1 MATSVYFD
9 KGTNTEQTLYE
20 DLLIEQLKVFGHDVY
35 YLPRTLVKEDTLF
48 GEDVLSK
55 FDDAYGIEMFM
66 EEVEGYGGDKE
77 LVSKFG
83 LEIRDEVTFVVA
95 RRRWITLIGA
105 DSNLIVS
112 TRPNEGDLIYFP
124 RIQKLFE
131 INFVDHDD
139 PFYQVDNLP
148 VFKMY
153 CSTFEYSSEQLDT
166 GIAAVDTI
174 EDTSSLD
181 VLFYQ
186 ISLEQAAD
194 YNENMALEDGDLLL
208 EETDADNILSETDTA
223 GASLITEYGDYII
236 SESFVIDTID
246 EGATNIFIETE
257 ADSVLN
263 FTEGNPFGEP
273 RGGYQ
278 CLVEHITMKF

>member
-9 KGTNTEQTLYE
+9 KGTNNEQTLYE

-35 YLPRTLVKEDTLF
+35 YLPRTLIKEDTLF

-95 RRRWITLIGA
+95 RRRWISLIGA

-148 VFKMY
+148 VFKLY

-166 GIAAVDTI
+166 GITAIDTI
-174 EDTSSLD
+174 EDEASLD

-186 ISLEQAAD
+186 ITLEQAAD

-208 EETDADNILSETDTA
+208 EETDADNILSETDSA
-223 GASLITEYGDYII
+223 GNSLITEYGDYII
-236 SESFVIDTID
+236 SESYVIDTID
-246 EGATNIFIETE
+246 EQATNIFIETQ
-257 ADSVLN
+257 ADSILN

-273 RGGYQ
+273 RGGY
-278 CLVEHITMKF
+278 

>member
-9 KGTNTEQTLYE
+9 KGSNNEQTLYE
-20 DLLIEQLKVFGHDVY
+20 DLIVEQLKVFGHDVY

-66 EEVEGYGGDKE
+66 EQVEGYGGEKE

-83 LEIRDEVTFVVA
+83 LEIRDEATFVVS
-95 RRRWITLIGA
+95 RRRWISLIGA

-124 RIQKLFE
+124 RLQKLFE

-139 PFYQVDNLP
+139 PFFQVDNLP
-148 VFKMY
+148 VFKLY

-208 EETDADNILSETDTA
+208 EETDADNILSETDSA
-223 GASLITEYGDYII
+223 GNSLITEYGDYII
-236 SESFVIDTID
+236 SESYVKDTID
-246 EGATNIFIETE
+246 DQATNIFIETQ

-273 RGGYQ
+273 RGGY
-278 CLVEHITMKF
+278 

>member
-9 KGTNTEQTLYE
+9 KGTNNEQTLYE
-20 DLLIEQLKVFGHDVY
+20 DLIVEQLKVFGHDVY
-35 YLPRTLVKEDTLF
+35 YLPRTLVKEDSLF

-66 EEVEGYGGDKE
+66 EQVEGYGGEKE

-83 LEIRDEVTFVVA
+83 LEIRDEATFVVS
-95 RRRWITLIGA
+95 RRRWISLIGA

-124 RIQKLFE
+124 RLQKLFE

-139 PFYQVDNLP
+139 PFFQVDNVP
-148 VFKMY
+148 VYKLY

-166 GIAAVDTI
+166 GITAIDAI
-174 EDTSSLD
+174 EDESSLD

-186 ISLEQAAD
+186 ITLEQASD

-208 EETDADNILSETDTA
+208 EETDADNILSETDSA

-236 SESFVIDTID
+236 SGSYVIDTID
-246 EGATNIFIETE
+246 EQAQNIFIETQ

-273 RGGYQ
+273 RGGY
-278 CLVEHITMKF
+278 

>member
-208 EETDADNILSETDTA
+208 EETDADNILSETDSA

-236 SESFVIDTID
+236 SESYVIDTID
-246 EGATNIFIETE
+246 EQAQNIFIETQ

-273 RGGYQ
+273 RGGY
-278 CLVEHITMKF
+278 

>member
-208 EETDADNILSETDTA
+208 EATDADNILSETDSA

-236 SESFVIDTID
+236 SESYVIDTID

-273 RGGYQ
+273 RGGY
-278 CLVEHITMKF
+278 

>member
-9 KGTNTEQTLYE
+9 KGTNNEQTLYE

-35 YLPRTLVKEDTLF
+35 YLPRTLIKEDTLF

-95 RRRWITLIGA
+95 RRRWISLIGA

-148 VFKMY
+148 VFKLY

-166 GIAAVDTI
+166 GITAIDTI
-174 EDTSSLD
+174 EDEASLD

-186 ISLEQAAD
+186 ITLEQAAD
-194 YNENMALEDGDLLL
+194 YNENMALEDADLLL
-208 EETDADNILSETDTA
+208 EETDSDNILSETDTA

-236 SESFVIDTID
+236 SESYVIDTID
-246 EGATNIFIETE
+246 ENATNIFIETQ

-273 RGGYQ
+273 RGGY
-278 CLVEHITMKF
+278 

>member
-9 KGTNTEQTLYE
+9 KGTNNEQKLYE
-20 DLLIEQLKVFGHDVY
+20 DLIVEQLKVFGHDVY
-35 YLPRTLVKEDTLF
+35 YLPRTLIKEDTLF

-66 EEVEGYGGDKE
+66 EQVEGYGGEKE

-83 LEIRDEVTFVVA
+83 LEIRDEATFVVS
-95 RRRWITLIGA
+95 RRRWISLIGA

-112 TRPNEGDLIYFP
+112 SRPNEGDLIYFP
-124 RIQKLFE
+124 RLQKLFE

-139 PFYQVDNLP
+139 PFFQVDNVP
-148 VFKMY
+148 VYKLY

-166 GIAAVDTI
+166 GITAIDAI
-174 EDTSSLD
+174 EDESSLD

-186 ISLEQAAD
+186 ITLEQAAD

-208 EETDADNILSETDTA
+208 EETDADNILSETDSA
-223 GASLITEYGDYII
+223 GNSLITEYGDYII
-236 SESFVIDTID
+236 SESYVIDTID
-246 EGATNIFIETE
+246 EQATNIFIETQ

-273 RGGYQ
+273 RGGY
-278 CLVEHITMKF
+278 

>member
-9 KGTNTEQTLYE
+9 KGTNNEQTLYE

-35 YLPRTLVKEDTLF
+35 YLPRTLIKEDTLF

-95 RRRWITLIGA
+95 RRRWISLIGA

-148 VFKMY
+148 VFKLY

-166 GIAAVDTI
+166 GIAAIDTI
-174 EDTSSLD
+174 EDTTSID
-181 VLFYQ
+181 ALFYQ
-186 ISLEQAAD
+186 FTLEQEAD
-194 YNENMALEDGDLLL
+194 YNENMSLEDGDLLL
-208 EETDADNILSETDTA
+208 EETDADNILSETDSA
-223 GASLITEYGDYII
+223 GNSLITEYGDYII
-236 SESFVIDTID
+236 SESYVIDTID
-246 EGATNIFIETE
+246 ENATNIFIEAQ

-273 RGGYQ
+273 RGGY
-278 CLVEHITMKF
+278 

>member
-9 KGTNTEQTLYE
+9 KGTNNEQTLYE
-20 DLLIEQLKVFGHDVY
+20 DLIVEQLKVFGHDVY

-66 EEVEGYGGDKE
+66 EQVEGFGGEKE
-77 LVSKFG
+77 LVAKFG
-83 LEIRDEVTFVVA
+83 LEIRDEATFVVS
-95 RRRWITLIGA
+95 RRRWITLIGQ
-105 DSNLIVS
+105 DSNIIVS

-124 RIQKLFE
+124 RLQKLFE

-139 PFYQVDNLP
+139 PFFQVDNVP
-148 VFKMY
+148 VYKLY

-166 GIAAVDTI
+166 GITAIDAI
-174 EDTSSLD
+174 EDESSLD

-186 ISLEQAAD
+186 ITLEQAAD

-208 EETDADNILSETDTA
+208 EETDSDNILSETDTA

-236 SESFVIDTID
+236 SESYVIDTID
-246 EGATNIFIETE
+246 DQAQNIFIETQ

-273 RGGYQ
+273 RGGY
-278 CLVEHITMKF
+278 

>member
-273 RGGYQ
+273 RGGY
-278 CLVEHITMKF
+278 

>member
-35 YLPRTLVKEDTLF
+35 YLPRTLIKEDTLF

-55 FDDAYGIEMFM
+55 FNDAYGIEMFM

-208 EETDADNILSETDTA
+208 EETDADNILSETDSA

-273 RGGYQ
+273 RGGY
-278 CLVEHITMKF
+278 

>member
-9 KGTNTEQTLYE
+9 KGTNSEQKLYE
-20 DLLIEQLKVFGHDVY
+20 DLIIEQLKIFGHDVY
-35 YLPRTLVKEDTLF
+35 YLPRTLIKEDTLF

-66 EEVEGYGGDKE
+66 EQVEGYGGEKE

-83 LEIRDEVTFVVA
+83 LEIRDEATFVVS
-95 RRRWITLIGA
+95 RRRWISLIGA

-148 VFKMY
+148 VFKLY

-166 GIAAVDTI
+166 GITAIDTI
-174 EDTSSLD
+174 EDEASLD

-186 ISLEQAAD
+186 ITLEQAAD

-236 SESFVIDTID
+236 SESYVIDTID
-246 EGATNIFIETE
+246 ENATNIFIETQ

-273 RGGYQ
+273 RGGY
-278 CLVEHITMKF
+278 

>member
-9 KGTNTEQTLYE
+9 KGSNNEQTLYE
-20 DLLIEQLKVFGHDVY
+20 DLIVEQLKVFGHDVY

-66 EEVEGYGGDKE
+66 EQVEGYGGEKE

-83 LEIRDEVTFVVA
+83 LEIRDEATFVVS
-95 RRRWITLIGA
+95 RRRWISLIGA

-124 RIQKLFE
+124 RLQKLFE

-139 PFYQVDNLP
+139 PFFQVDNVP
-148 VFKMY
+148 VYKLY

-166 GIAAVDTI
+166 GITAIDAI
-174 EDTSSLD
+174 EDESSLD

-208 EETDADNILSETDTA
+208 EETDADNILSETDSA
-223 GASLITEYGDYII
+223 GNSLITEYGDYII
-236 SESFVIDTID
+236 SESYVIDTID
-246 EGATNIFIETE
+246 DQATNIFIETQ

-273 RGGYQ
+273 RGGY
-278 CLVEHITMKF
+278 

>member
-9 KGTNTEQTLYE
+9 KGTNNEQTLYE

-35 YLPRTLVKEDTLF
+35 YLPRTLIKEDTLF

-95 RRRWITLIGA
+95 RRRWISLIGA

-139 PFYQVDNLP
+139 PFFQVDNVP
-148 VFKMY
+148 VYKLY

-166 GIAAVDTI
+166 GITAIDAI
-174 EDTSSLD
+174 EDESSLD

-186 ISLEQAAD
+186 ITLEQAAD

-208 EETDADNILSETDTA
+208 EETDADNILSETDSA
-223 GASLITEYGDYII
+223 GNSLITEYGDYII
-236 SESFVIDTID
+236 SESYVIDTID
-246 EGATNIFIETE
+246 ENATNIFIETQ

-273 RGGYQ
+273 RGGY
-278 CLVEHITMKF
+278 

>member
-9 KGTNTEQTLYE
+9 KGSNNEQTLYE
-20 DLLIEQLKVFGHDVY
+20 DLIVEQLKVFGHDVY
-35 YLPRTLVKEDTLF
+35 YLPRTLVKEDSLF

-66 EEVEGYGGDKE
+66 EQVEGYGGEKE

-83 LEIRDEVTFVVA
+83 LEIRDEATFVVS
-95 RRRWITLIGA
+95 RRRWISLIGA

-124 RIQKLFE
+124 RLQKLFE

-139 PFYQVDNLP
+139 PVFQVDNLP
-148 VFKMY
+148 VFKLY

-166 GIAAVDTI
+166 GIAAIDVI
-174 EDTSSLD
+174 EDESSLD

-208 EETDADNILSETDTA
+208 EETDADNILSETDSA
-223 GASLITEYGDYII
+223 GNSLITEYGDYII
-236 SESFVIDTID
+236 SESYVIDTID
-246 EGATNIFIETE
+246 EQATNIFIETQ

-273 RGGYQ
+273 RGGY
-278 CLVEHITMKF
+278 

>member
-9 KGTNTEQTLYE
+9 KGTNNEQTLYE

-35 YLPRTLVKEDTLF
+35 YLPRTLIKEDTLF

-95 RRRWITLIGA
+95 RRRWISLIGA

-148 VFKMY
+148 VFKLY

-166 GIAAVDTI
+166 GITAIDTI
-174 EDTSSLD
+174 EDEASLD

-186 ISLEQAAD
+186 ITLEQAAD

-208 EETDADNILSETDTA
+208 EETDADNILSETDSA
-223 GASLITEYGDYII
+223 GNSLITEYGDYII
-236 SESFVIDTID
+236 SESYVIDTID
-246 EGATNIFIETE
+246 ENATNIFIEAQ

-273 RGGYQ
+273 RGGY
-278 CLVEHITMKF
+278 

>member
-9 KGTNTEQTLYE
+9 KGTNPEQTLYE

-208 EETDADNILSETDTA
+208 EETDADNILSETDSA

-236 SESFVIDTID
+236 SESYVIDTID

-273 RGGYQ
+273 RGGY
-278 CLVEHITMKF
+278 

>member
-9 KGTNTEQTLYE
+9 KGTNNEQKLYE
-20 DLLIEQLKVFGHDVY
+20 DLIVEQLKVFGHDVY
-35 YLPRTLVKEDTLF
+35 YLPRTLIKEDTLF

-66 EEVEGYGGDKE
+66 EQVEGYGGEKE

-83 LEIRDEVTFVVA
+83 LEIRDEATFVVS
-95 RRRWITLIGA
+95 RRRWISLIGA
-105 DSNLIVS
+105 DSNIIVS
-112 TRPNEGDLIYFP
+112 SRPNEGDLIYFP
-124 RIQKLFE
+124 RLQKLFE

-139 PFYQVDNLP
+139 PFFQVDNVP
-148 VFKMY
+148 VYKLY

-166 GIAAVDTI
+166 GITAIDAI
-174 EDTSSLD
+174 EDESSLD

-186 ISLEQAAD
+186 ITLEQAAD

-208 EETDADNILSETDTA
+208 EETDADNILSETDSA
-223 GASLITEYGDYII
+223 GNSLITEYGDYII
-236 SESFVIDTID
+236 SESYVIDTID
-246 EGATNIFIETE
+246 EQATNIFIETQ
-257 ADSVLN
+257 ADSILN

-273 RGGYQ
+273 RGGY
-278 CLVEHITMKF
+278 

>member
-20 DLLIEQLKVFGHDVY
+20 DLIIEQLKVFGHDVY

-66 EEVEGYGGDKE
+66 EQVEGYGGEKE
-77 LVSKFG
+77 LVAKFG
-83 LEIRDEVTFVVA
+83 LEIRDEATFVVS
-95 RRRWITLIGA
+95 RRRWISLIGA

-124 RIQKLFE
+124 RLQKLFE

-148 VFKMY
+148 VFKLY

-166 GIAAVDTI
+166 GITAIDTI
-174 EDTSSLD
+174 EDESSLD

-186 ISLEQAAD
+186 ITLEQAAD

-208 EETDADNILSETDTA
+208 EETDADNILSETDSA
-223 GASLITEYGDYII
+223 GNSLITEYGDYII
-236 SESFVIDTID
+236 SESYVIDTID
-246 EGATNIFIETE
+246 EQATNIFIETQ
-257 ADSVLN
+257 ADSILN

-273 RGGYQ
+273 RGGY
-278 CLVEHITMKF
+278 

>member
-9 KGTNTEQTLYE
+9 KGSNNEQTLYE
-20 DLLIEQLKVFGHDVY
+20 DLIVEQLKVFGHDVY

-66 EEVEGYGGDKE
+66 EQVEGYGGEKE

-83 LEIRDEVTFVVA
+83 LEIRDEATFVVS
-95 RRRWITLIGA
+95 RRRWISLIGA

-124 RIQKLFE
+124 RLQKLFE

-139 PFYQVDNLP
+139 PFFQVDNVP
-148 VFKMY
+148 VYKLY

-166 GIAAVDTI
+166 GIAAIDVI
-174 EDTSSLD
+174 EDESSLD

-208 EETDADNILSETDTA
+208 EETDADNILSETDSA
-223 GASLITEYGDYII
+223 GNSLITEYGDYII
-236 SESFVIDTID
+236 SESYVIDTID
-246 EGATNIFIETE
+246 DQATNIFIETQ

-273 RGGYQ
+273 RGGY
-278 CLVEHITMKF
+278 

>member
-124 RIQKLFE
+124 RLQKLFE

-208 EETDADNILSETDTA
+208 EETDADNILSETDSA

-273 RGGYQ
+273 RGGY
-278 CLVEHITMKF
+278 

>member
-9 KGTNTEQTLYE
+9 KGTNNEQTLYE
-20 DLLIEQLKVFGHDVY
+20 DLIVEQLKVFGHDVY
-35 YLPRTLVKEDTLF
+35 YLPRTLVKEDSLF

-66 EEVEGYGGDKE
+66 EQVEGYGGEKE

-83 LEIRDEVTFVVA
+83 LEIRDEATFVVS
-95 RRRWITLIGA
+95 RRRWISLIGA

-124 RIQKLFE
+124 RLQKLFE

-139 PFYQVDNLP
+139 PFFQVDNVP
-148 VFKMY
+148 VYKLY

-166 GIAAVDTI
+166 GITAIDVI
-174 EDTSSLD
+174 EDESSLD

-186 ISLEQAAD
+186 ITLEQSAD

-208 EETDADNILSETDTA
+208 EETDADNILSETDSA

-236 SESFVIDTID
+236 SESYVIDTID
-246 EGATNIFIETE
+246 EQAQNIFIETQ

-273 RGGYQ
+273 RGGY
-278 CLVEHITMKF
+278 

>member
-9 KGTNTEQTLYE
+9 KGTNNEQKLYE
-20 DLLIEQLKVFGHDVY
+20 DLIVEQLKVFGHDVY
-35 YLPRTLVKEDTLF
+35 YLPRTLIKEDTLF

-66 EEVEGYGGDKE
+66 EQVEGYGGEKE

-83 LEIRDEVTFVVA
+83 LEIRDEATFVVS
-95 RRRWITLIGA
+95 RRRWISLIGA

-112 TRPNEGDLIYFP
+112 SRPNEGDLIYFP
-124 RIQKLFE
+124 RLQKLFE

-139 PFYQVDNLP
+139 PFFQVDNVP
-148 VFKMY
+148 VYKLY

-166 GIAAVDTI
+166 GITAIDAI
-174 EDTSSLD
+174 EDESSLD

-186 ISLEQAAD
+186 ITLEQAAD

-208 EETDADNILSETDTA
+208 EETDADNILSETDSA
-223 GASLITEYGDYII
+223 GNSLITEYGDYII
-236 SESFVIDTID
+236 SESYVIDTID
-246 EGATNIFIETE
+246 ENATNIFIEAQ

-273 RGGYQ
+273 RGGY
-278 CLVEHITMKF
+278 

>member
-9 KGTNTEQTLYE
+9 KGTNNEQTLYE
-20 DLLIEQLKVFGHDVY
+20 DLIVEQLKVFGHDVY
-35 YLPRTLVKEDTLF
+35 YLPRTLVKEDSLF

-66 EEVEGYGGDKE
+66 EQVEGYGGEKE

-83 LEIRDEVTFVVA
+83 LEIRDEATFVVS
-95 RRRWITLIGA
+95 RRRWISLIGA

-124 RIQKLFE
+124 RLQKLFE

-139 PFYQVDNLP
+139 PFFQVDNVP
-148 VFKMY
+148 VYKLY

-166 GIAAVDTI
+166 GITAIDAI
-174 EDTSSLD
+174 EDESSLD

-186 ISLEQAAD
+186 ITLEQASD

-208 EETDADNILSETDTA
+208 EETDADNILSETDSA

-236 SESFVIDTID
+236 SESYVIDTID
-246 EGATNIFIETE
+246 DQATNIFIETQ

-273 RGGYQ
+273 RGGY
-278 CLVEHITMKF
+278 

>member
-55 FDDAYGIEMFM
+55 FNDAYGIEMFM

-208 EETDADNILSETDTA
+208 EETDSDNILSETDTA

-273 RGGYQ
+273 RGGY
-278 CLVEHITMKF
+278 

>member
-9 KGTNTEQTLYE
+9 KGTNNEQKLYE
-20 DLLIEQLKVFGHDVY
+20 DLIVEQLKVFGHDVY
-35 YLPRTLVKEDTLF
+35 YLPRTLIKEDTLF

-66 EEVEGYGGDKE
+66 EQVEGYGGDGDFIT
-77 LVSKFG
+77 KFG
-83 LEIRDEVTFVVA
+83 LEIRDEATFVVS
-95 RRRWITLIGA
+95 RRRWISLIGA

-124 RIQKLFE
+124 RLQKLFE

-139 PFYQVDNLP
+139 PFFQVDNVP
-148 VFKMY
+148 VYKLY

-166 GIAAVDTI
+166 GITAIDAI
-174 EDTSSLD
+174 EDESSLD

-186 ISLEQAAD
+186 ITLEQAAD

-208 EETDADNILSETDTA
+208 EETDADNILSETDSA
-223 GASLITEYGDYII
+223 GNSLITEYGDYII
-236 SESFVIDTID
+236 SESYVIDTID
-246 EGATNIFIETE
+246 ENATNIFIETQ

-273 RGGYQ
+273 RGGY
-278 CLVEHITMKF
+278 